1 MGRRARTTAESL
13 YAALEKSGRGDSQM
27 AQSRFGPL
35 SRDEVV
41 KTYEPAPRC
50 SHGAASLGGLEY
62 CFAGATNHFSKDK
75 TSLSTHIEVFDP
87 CIETWLQ
94 RETAGDPPL
103 GLINGAF
110 AASHSHLYHYGGW
123 DVSSSHGDL
132 SRFCPARST
141 MLWTNASRN
150 SASGPMKKNGC
161 RMICCGDTLGLFG
174 GYTTGSKYTD
184 EFHLFDISK
193 GIVISLLMELV
204 MHHHL

>member
-1 MGRRARTTAESL
+1 
-13 YAALEKSGRGDSQM
+13 M
-27 AQSRFGPL
+27 AQSRFGFL
-35 SRDEVV
+35 SRDKVV
-41 KTYEPAPRC
+41 KTYEPAPRH
-50 SHGAASLGGLEY
+50 SHGAASLGGLVY
-62 CFAGATNHFSKDK
+62 SFAGNTNDFRKDK

-110 AASHSHLYHYGGW
+110 AASHSYLYHYGGW
-123 DVSSSHGDL
+123 DGSSQHGDL
-132 SRFCPARST
+132 SRFCPAT
-141 MLWTNASRN
+141 MLWTNASRH
-150 SASGPMKKNGC
+150 SASGPMEKTGC

-174 GYTTGSKYTD
+174 GNTLSKYTD